1 MAMGPQ
7 LACAS
12 RPGLPACSLIDPI
25 GHRYNK
31 AASSALHSQ
40 LYVYMY
46 SPKCRLSVLCRILTH
61 TTARQGSRSHPQL
74 RHKGR
79 SRRASRVRL
88 LPRRANGS
96 EPAPRSGMGPVTPRV
111 SEEGKLR
118 ANSRG
123 REPP

>member
-12 RPGLPACSLIDPI
+12 WPGLPACSLIDPI

-46 SPKCRLSVLCRILTH
+46 SPKCRLSVLCSRDTH
-61 TTARQGSRSHPQL
+61 SYYSKAGL
-74 RHKGR
+74 
-79 SRRASRVRL
+79 A
-88 LPRRANGS
+88 
-96 EPAPRSGMGPVTPRV
+96 
-111 SEEGKLR
+111 
-118 ANSRG
+118 
-123 REPP
+123 